1 MGDYAL
7 PSKSGEEHGARRPSA
22 APAQS
27 ARFSPSVEKEA
38 TKTVSPLF
46 ADTKKTLA
54 EASAFF
60 AILSDKSG
68 SLDSLY
74 QISLT
79 EEIYDNE
86 GRDDHDT
93 CRIADDAVIE
103 TLTAVVGFQ

>member
-1 MGDYAL
+1 MPCL
-7 PSKSGEEHGARRPSA
+7 PKAVQSMACVARAPS
-22 APAQS
+22 PHKVPVF
-27 ARFSPSVEKEA
+27 RRLPVEKEA

-46 ADTKKTLA
+46 ADTKKALA
-54 EASAFF
+54 KASAFF

-68 SLDSLY
+68 SLDSLH

-93 CRIADDAVIE
+93 CRVADDAVIE